1 MKILSTSTVHDAASI
16 PFLRI
21 EPSRG
26 WRNLG
31 LGELWD
37 YRGLL
42 YFLVLRDIKVKYK
55 QTVIGAGW
63 AVIQPL
69 FTMVV
74 FTLFFGKLA
83 KIPSDGIPYPIFSFA
98 AIVPWGFFANG
109 LSQAS
114 GSLVTGGGLIKRIY
128 FPRLIIPIAA
138 VLSGSVDF
146 LLAFAILLVMMVYFG
161 ITPTFAVVW
170 VPMLLLLAVVT
181 SLGVGLWL
189 SALNAQF
196 RDVRYAV
203 GFLVQM
209 WLYCTPIA
217 YPSSLLP
224 EKWQVIYGL
233 NPMAGVVE
241 GFRWALLGTDTA
253 PGPMLI
259 VSVAVSLTLL
269 VTGGY
274 YFRRMEKNFADVI

>member
-1 MKILSTSTVHDAASI
+1 MNIPSTSTVHDSPSI

-26 WRNLG
+26 WRDLG

-55 QTVIGAGW
+55 QTVIGVGW

-114 GSLVTGGGLIKRIY
+114 GSLVGGGGLIKRIY

-146 LLAFAILLVMMVYFG
+146 LLAFAILLVMMAYFG
-161 ITPTFAVVW
+161 ITPTVAVVW

-196 RDVRYAV
+196 RDIRYAV
-203 GFLVQM
+203 GFVVQI

-241 GFRWALLGTDTA
+241 GFRWALLGTDTV

-259 VSVAVSLTLL
+259 VSASVSFTLL

>member
-1 MKILSTSTVHDAASI
+1 MKPERMAADHSSI
-16 PFLRI
+16 PYLRI
-21 EPSRG
+21 EPSQG
-26 WRNLG
+26 WRDLG
-31 LGELWD
+31 LNELWE

-42 YFLVLRDIKVKYK
+42 YFLMLRDIKVKYK
-55 QTVIGAGW
+55 QTVIGLGW

-69 FTMVV
+69 FTMIV

-98 AIVPWGFFANG
+98 ALVPWGFFANG
-109 LSQAS
+109 LTLAAS
-114 GSLVTGGGLIKRIY
+114 SLVGGGGLIKRIY

-138 VLSGSVDF
+138 VFSGCVDF
-146 LLAFAILLVMMVYFG
+146 LLAFVILLGMMAYFG
-161 ITPTFAVVW
+161 ITPSIAVLW
-170 VPMLLLLAVVT
+170 VPFLLLLAVVT

-203 GFLVQM
+203 GFLVQI

-241 GFRWALLGTDTA
+241 GFRWALLGSGAA
-253 PGPMLI
+253 PGPMLL
-259 VSVAVSLTLL
+259 VSASVSFALL
-269 VTGGY
+269 FSGGY
-274 YFRRMEKNFADVI
+274 FFRRMEKNFADVI